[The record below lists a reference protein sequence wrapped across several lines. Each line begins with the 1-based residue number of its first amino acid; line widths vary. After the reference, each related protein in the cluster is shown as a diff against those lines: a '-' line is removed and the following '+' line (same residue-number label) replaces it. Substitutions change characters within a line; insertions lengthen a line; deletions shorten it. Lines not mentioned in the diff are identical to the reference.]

1 MTTAAP
7 PVSLR
12 KRYVDR
18 WPGEHRALA
27 ADLYD
32 VLGDWRAVTSWMTY
46 VPPSWTADDLLV
58 SARRWNDSVQQI
70 KDIGVKRA
78 AMSIGG
84 AQAVT
89 WTDAGYSAQQAGFMH
104 EIVSLSNPQLTNGQ
118 VGDHLLFWRVSGLPA
133 WWACLSI
140 AAGEN
145 QLEAER
151 RLRRSTDDPSQVGL
165 LTLMTALRGVDIRAM
180 TIDRRA
186 FRATMARP
194 AV

>member
-46 VPPSWTADDLLV
+46 VPPSWTAGDLLV
-58 SARRWNDSVQQI
+58 SARLWIESVRQI

-78 AMSIGG
+78 AISISG

-89 WTDAGYSAQQAGFMH
+89 WTDAGYTAQQAGFMR
-104 EIVSLSNPQLTNGQ
+104 EIVSLSSPHLTDEQ
-118 VGDHLLFWRVSGLPA
+118 VGDEVMFWRVSGLPA
-133 WWACLSI
+133 WWVCLSI

-151 RLRRSTDDPSQVGL
+151 RLRLSTDDPSQVGL
-165 LTLMTALRGVDIRAM
+165 LTLMSALRGVDMRAM
-180 TIDRRA
+180 TINRRV
-186 FRATMARP
+186 FRASLARP